1 MTAPGPLPSLSELQA
16 WPTEHFGAI
25 AEWCDAEADR
35 WENGFTEVH
44 QQLREADWA
53 GQAYDSAV
61 QRIETDLGKARG
73 GCTALRDAAKIL
85 RMAGENEGFAK
96 AAALRAVAE
105 ATAAGYVVGEDL
117 SVTDTM
123 KYTSWDQAKARRD
136 AAREFAAEIRA
147 EAASLMRIDQD
158 IAARLP
164 AAGAGL
170 RAVRFDK
177 NEGSRVQA
185 VGFKT
190 DRAEGDLPLYGPDG
204 KPHPGDVLQRDV
216 GDCYFEAAEIAVSD
230 KNPSRITGMIEAG
243 PDGKY
248 YVTGLQDPLGNTLS
262 HYPVTDKDIQE
273 VLSHHPG
280 QKVLWP
286 VVLEA
291 AEAKAR
297 GGGDVASGLSAM
309 GGGGFPGDGLQQL
322 AGKASYNWFPGGG
335 RDETD
340 LINALNSG
348 KPVVM
353 ATSPSAT
360 PIGIDPHRD
369 GLVGRHVYAL
379 SSAHRD
385 PDGTVWA
392 EIINPWQYNLGHGDS
407 GVPGVIIDPATP
419 GRAWLNLSGA
429 LSHHGVTA
437 FVVGGG

>member
-216 GDCYFEAAEIAVSD
+216 GRPGWEILCNRTA
-230 KNPSRITGMIEAG
+230 R
-243 PDGKY
+243 
-248 YVTGLQDPLGNTLS
+248 
-262 HYPVTDKDIQE
+262 PVRQHIK
-273 VLSHHPG
+273 S
-280 QKVLWP
+280 
-286 VVLEA
+286 
-291 AEAKAR
+291 
-297 GGGDVASGLSAM
+297 
-309 GGGGFPGDGLQQL
+309 
-322 AGKASYNWFPGGG
+322 
-335 RDETD
+335 
-340 LINALNSG
+340 
-348 KPVVM
+348 
-353 ATSPSAT
+353 
-360 PIGIDPHRD
+360 
-369 GLVGRHVYAL
+369 
-379 SSAHRD
+379 
-385 PDGTVWA
+385 
-392 EIINPWQYNLGHGDS
+392 
-407 GVPGVIIDPATP
+407 
-419 GRAWLNLSGA
+419 LSGY
-429 LSHHGVTA
+429 G
-437 FVVGGG
+437 